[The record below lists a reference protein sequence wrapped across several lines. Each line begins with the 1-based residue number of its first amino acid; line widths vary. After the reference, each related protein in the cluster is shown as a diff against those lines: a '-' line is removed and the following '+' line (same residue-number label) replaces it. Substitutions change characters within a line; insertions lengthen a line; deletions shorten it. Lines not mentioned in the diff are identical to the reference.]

1 MMSSDAILA
10 RGLFSN
16 QVSRFPSLSHQSDNE
31 VTYDRLG
38 DREGTR
44 NANLGSPKRK
54 TLKVLLQ

>member
-10 RGLFSN
+10 RGLFSD

-44 NANLGSPKRK
+44 NANLGSPERK
-54 TLKVLLQ
+54 TLKVRLQ